1 MKELCVSDI
10 SSFKTK
16 ILNCPNV
23 LWKGEEVAYSSSASV
38 CAFTFWLTSLAPSSS
53 CTRVAARSQHHH
65 FEPLIE
71 VHISAYHPACASTD
85 HRLSRLSLSDELPL
99 VSMTVDNVHLEHGV
113 VYEYVST
120 AGVKCHVVEKMVEPK
135 GCFSLTA
142 KVSSGL
148 LLGCKGA
155 FSRRFCSRVEQ

>member
-1 MKELCVSDI
+1 MKGV
-10 SSFKTK
+10 
-16 ILNCPNV
+16 
-23 LWKGEEVAYSSSASV
+23 EVAYRSSAKCLCLHFLTHLTGIFCCCS
-38 CAFTFWLTSLAPSSS
+38 CCSHSSLFLTASAIFTIGLNVDLKLTFA
-53 CTRVAARSQHHH
+53 
-65 FEPLIE
+65 LIRL
-71 VHISAYHPACASTD
+71 SRTD

-142 KVSSGL
+142 KVR
-148 LLGCKGA
+148 
-155 FSRRFCSRVEQ
+155 FSPCLFFCFFFRV